1 MPVAI
6 RVLRRGDEGV
16 LDRVA
21 PDVFDDPLDARA
33 TAEFLAD
40 PRHHLAVAIE
50 DGVVIGFISA
60 VHYVHPDKPQPE
72 LWINEVG
79 VAPAAQGRGI
89 GKALLAEVL
98 RMGREAGCAE
108 AWVLTDRS
116 NAAAMHL
123 YASLGGRPDPGDTV
137 MFSYPLQ
144 PGDPPAA

>member
-6 RVLRRGDEGV
+6 RTLRKGDEAV
-16 LDRVA
+16 LDQVA

-50 DGVVIGFISA
+50 DGVVIGFISS
-60 VHYVHPDKPQPE
+60 VHYVHPDKTAPE

-79 VAPAAQGRGI
+79 VAPATQGRGI
-89 GKALLAEVL
+89 GKALLAEAL
-98 RMGREAGCAE
+98 RIGREAGCAE

-123 YASLGGRPDPGDTV
+123 YASLGGVADPGDTV
-137 MFSYPLQ
+137 MFAYILG
-144 PGDPPAA
+144 PGAPPRS